1 MYILTVIIIYSTY
14 IQMTLKL
21 GRDYITVLPYK
32 EIPLQPHLTLLG
44 CYKFRYGLPRL
55 NFNDT

>member
-1 MYILTVIIIYSTY
+1 MYMLTVIVIYSTY

-21 GRDYITVLPYK
+21 GRDYITVLTYK

-44 CYKFRYGLPRL
+44 CYKI
-55 NFNDT
+55 